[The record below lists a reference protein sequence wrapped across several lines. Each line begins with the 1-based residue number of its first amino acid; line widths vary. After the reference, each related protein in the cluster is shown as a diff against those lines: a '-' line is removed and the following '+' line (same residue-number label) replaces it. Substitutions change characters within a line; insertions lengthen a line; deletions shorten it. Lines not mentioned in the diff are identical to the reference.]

1 MNRREALSAVG
12 ILLGGTVV
20 GSAAFLEGCNSGG
33 QKAAGLP
40 LDPDTL
46 NLLNEIADTILPTT
60 PKSPGA
66 KAANVATFM
75 NTMVIDCYEERD
87 QKIFLEGIDQLQTA
101 CQIKFNSSFMDS
113 TPEQRTSLLIE
124 LDHEQKS
131 YSKLKK
137 KEDPAHYFRMMKEL
151 AILGYFSSE
160 IGCTQALRYEAVP
173 GRYEGCVPYQPGEK
187 AWATA

>member
-131 YSKLKK
+131 YSKLRK